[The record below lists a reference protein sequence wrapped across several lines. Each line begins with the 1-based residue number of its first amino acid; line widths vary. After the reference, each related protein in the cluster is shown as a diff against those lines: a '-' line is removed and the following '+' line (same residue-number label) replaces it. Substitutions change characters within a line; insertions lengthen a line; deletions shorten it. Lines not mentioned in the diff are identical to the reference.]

1 MRTIRPLNISV
12 NETEGSVWVDAGV
25 ITADLLVYLA
35 NYVTPDAPAGYTLPA
50 FPWFVYQVNFASV
63 TLQHDLLAFLVCFVC
78 H

>member
-25 ITADLLVYLA
+25 ITADLLAYLA

-50 FPWFVYQVNFASV
+50 FPWFVYQVSTIPCQGA
-63 TLQHDLLAFLVCFVC
+63 LLALQ
-78 H
+78 